1 MKKIKDYDDN
11 CPIDDTLKLIS
22 KKWVIF
28 IIRDIFLGKKQ
39 FSEFLEEKTL
49 SNRVL
54 TDTLKFMEDNDLIT
68 KQVFENDL
76 ITKQVFENDIKTEYS
91 LTQKGLNLNK
101 ILYNMLEYGLNEVNS
116 GNLSE
121 KQKEELLN
129 EYEVL
134 FKIND

>member
-28 IIRDIFLGKKQ
+28 IIRDLFLGKKQ

-54 TDTLKFMEDNDLIT
+54 TDTLKFME
-68 KQVFENDL
+68 ENDL
-76 ITKQVFENDIKTEYS
+76 IRKEIIENDIKTEYS
-91 LTQKGLNLNK
+91 LTQKGYNLNK
-101 ILYNMLEYGLNEVNS
+101 ILYEMLNYGLREVNS

-121 KQKEELLN
+121 KQKDELLKG
-129 EYEVL
+129 EA
-134 FKIND
+134 I

>member
-11 CPIDDTLKLIS
+11 CPIDDTLKLI
-22 KKWVIF
+22 
-28 IIRDIFLGKKQ
+28 
-39 FSEFLEEKTL
+39 

-68 KQVFENDL
+68 KQVFEND
-76 ITKQVFENDIKTEYS
+76 IKTEYS
-91 LTQKGLNLNK
+91 LTQKGFNLNK

-129 EYEVL
+129 ET
-134 FKIND
+134 KRRIIK

>member
-28 IIRDIFLGKKQ
+28 IIRDIL
-39 FSEFLEEKTL
+39 
-49 SNRVL
+49 
-54 TDTLKFMEDNDLIT
+54 FMED
-68 KQVFENDL
+68 NDL

-91 LTQKGLNLNK
+91 LTQKGFNLNK

-134 FKIND
+134 FKTND

>member
-28 IIRDIFLGKKQ
+28 IIRDLFLGKKQ

-54 TDTLKFMEDNDLIT
+54 TDTLKFME
-68 KQVFENDL
+68 ENDL
-76 ITKQVFENDIKTEYS
+76 IRKEIIENDIKTEYY
-91 LTQKGLNLNK
+91 LTQKGYNLNK
-101 ILYNMLEYGLNEVNS
+101 ILYEMLNYGLREVNS
-116 GNLSE
+116 GNLSK
-121 KQKEELLN
+121 KQKNELLK
-129 EYEVL
+129 EYESL
-134 FKIND
+134 FKINNKN